1 MTFGSKNKI
10 KKAKN
15 INIKIGNETLG
26 NVPTYKYLGIHLDQ
40 TLNYKYHSE
49 NLLKLI
55 NHKLYMFSKISKY
68 LNVTSAITVYKTMI
82 LPYFDY
88 GDIIYLSANIP
99 QIRKLDKNHIRG
111 LRISFKV
118 QGKIEDN
125 ELFMLAKISNLDNRR
140 IVHLRNFMYRNK
152 KKCIVKEENTIVTR
166 GNSGPM
172 FKVTKP
178 NCETFKRNI
187 YYAGAIE
194 WNKLDSD
201 IRKLEHFY
209 QFKRLQK
216 SWLINTYTE

>member
-1 MTFGSKNKI
+1 
-10 KKAKN
+10 
-15 INIKIGNETLG
+15 
-26 NVPTYKYLGIHLDQ
+26 
-40 TLNYKYHSE
+40 
-49 NLLKLI
+49 
-55 NHKLYMFSKISKY
+55 MFSKIRKY

-88 GDIIYLSANIP
+88 GDIIYMYMSANIP

-111 LRISFKV
+111 LRISFKI

-125 ELFMLAKISNLDNRR
+125 DLFILAKISNLDNRR
-140 IVHLRNFMYRNK
+140 KVHLRNFMYRNK